1 MSQLLQAFSQTFF
14 ILKTSSVFKVKKS
27 IIQTIFNILKFECIT
42 IFSVYHTC
50 TYYVMCMYVCSNF
63 YKFENKHYLFFVT
76 GNCNSKEV
84 KTQFSFG
91 SRWQEL
97 NPGLPHYR
105 QDILPAEPQ
114 GKPRNTGVGS
124 LSLLQRICLT

>member
-14 ILKTSSVFKVKKS
+14 ILKTSSVLKVKKS
-27 IIQTIFNILKFECIT
+27 IILTIVNILKFECIT

-84 KTQFSFG
+84 KAQFSFG

-97 NPGLPHYR
+97 NPGK
-105 QDILPAEPQ
+105 ILYQ
-114 GKPRNTGVGS
+114 LSHKGSPRTLVWVAYPFS
-124 LSLLQRICLT
+124 SASA